1 MLSPLSR
8 GEAKIPDA
16 RRFAILPKIQTV
28 RCSDSKDGFGLRRDE
43 SESRSASA
51 RTQSAYAPTS
61 AVARS
66 SRSVNANLTAQ
77 SRR

>member
-1 MLSPLSR
+1 MRVRERGKRARSPRTPHPPRFARRPPLSR

-16 RRFAILPKIQTV
+16 RKFAILPKIQTV

-51 RTQSAYAPTS
+51 RT
-61 AVARS
+61 
-66 SRSVNANLTAQ
+66 
-77 SRR
+77 